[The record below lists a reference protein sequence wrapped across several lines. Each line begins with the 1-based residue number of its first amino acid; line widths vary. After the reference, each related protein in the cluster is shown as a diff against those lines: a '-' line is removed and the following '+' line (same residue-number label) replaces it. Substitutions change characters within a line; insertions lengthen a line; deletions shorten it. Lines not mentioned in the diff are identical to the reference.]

1 MEQSPEDTALAAK
14 VANARSQAVAQAV
27 GIIKRCQIED
37 DFECVNRESSFV
49 IELDPANAKAGAARH
64 EARAALAQRALASAK
79 AAATRKDFAEALRST
94 KEAVKLRPDSD
105 VRAQAADVVKGF
117 SADATTAGAEIVNVQ
132 DPSAMNAVSVL
143 KSWVAVLEETVPY
156 HPDQAPTLATAKAK
170 LAEAKGIEQAREEA
184 QSRERE
190 AAAAVARAAEQKA
203 RADRSRTFS
212 LVGAIVSPGKSDG
225 KNWDGFGTANAEVL
239 SKVASALAGSNPYTA
254 VASVL
259 ATPFAEFTSTPDTA
273 GHVQLFLG
281 GIPSQ
286 PVRLAKIENSLTPQW
301 TGMTWPG
308 IDILRT
314 RVRVTLVD
322 KDLQLDDPMGT
333 IEIGPTE
340 LQNALQNGVVS
351 WVDVRSQTQDQVLLL
366 GISVQ

>member
-1 MEQSPEDTALAAK
+1 
-14 VANARSQAVAQAV
+14 
-27 GIIKRCQIED
+27 
-37 DFECVNRESSFV
+37 
-49 IELDPANAKAGAARH
+49 
-64 EARAALAQRALASAK
+64 LASAK

-212 LVGAIVSPGKSDG
+212 LVGAIVSWRNSESARAPCEDRELAYASMDG
-225 KNWDGFGTANAEVL
+225 YDM
-239 SKVASALAGSNPYTA
+239 
-254 VASVL
+254 
-259 ATPFAEFTSTPDTA
+259 A
-273 GHVQLFLG
+273 GHRHSANEGQG
-281 GIPSQ
+281 YAGRQ
-286 PVRLAKIENSLTPQW
+286 
-301 TGMTWPG
+301 
-308 IDILRT
+308 
-314 RVRVTLVD
+314 
-322 KDLQLDDPMGT
+322 
-333 IEIGPTE
+333 GP
-340 LQNALQNGVVS
+340 AVG
-351 WVDVRSQTQDQVLLL
+351 
-366 GISVQ
+366 